1 MNSLPLISHH
11 LFVAA
16 IGPESR
22 GPEKAGRREKSAAT
36 LGGHT
41 TPLALEALDATS
53 PMPNGERLAALQ
65 HAFILRLGGGR
76 NESDAQ
82 RQDPL
87 LADHGRPGSALSP
100 SG

>member
-1 MNSLPLISHH
+1 MNSPPLISHH
-11 LFVAA
+11 SFVAA
-16 IGPESR
+16 SGSESR
-22 GPEKAGRREKSAAT
+22 GPEKARRREESPAT
-36 LGGHT
+36 PGAHS
-41 TPLALEALDATS
+41 TPLALEAVDATS

-82 RQDPL
+82 RRDQL
-87 LADHGRPGSALSP
+87 LAGLGRPGSDLSP